1 MNKVLQCKASCSKWQ
16 GPKKN
21 LNSGGARSLKWMKM
35 EKSGRGLTAHPLLN
49 SLGLAGMCMC
59 FVQFSKEQ
67 IMKSLKRSKELDFDN
82 LSSDPQFTRGMRMYI
97 VPWIAGVDAL
107 AMLASKFMNLQM
119 IDFFSSLVTGTTR
132 HALTLVR
139 VERKST
145 TGVTSDPLGTTAALL
160 VY

>member
-1 MNKVLQCKASCSKWQ
+1 
-16 GPKKN
+16 
-21 LNSGGARSLKWMKM
+21 M

-82 LSSDPQFTRGMRMYI
+82 RSSDPQFTRGLCMYI

-119 IDFFSSLVTGTTR
+119 IDFFFSCNRYNKACSDACESREEKYYWCNVGSSWDYCSPPGNNFLSSW
-132 HALTLVR
+132 TLFVFF
-139 VERKST
+139 S
-145 TGVTSDPLGTTAALL
+145 LGPVHT
-160 VY
+160 